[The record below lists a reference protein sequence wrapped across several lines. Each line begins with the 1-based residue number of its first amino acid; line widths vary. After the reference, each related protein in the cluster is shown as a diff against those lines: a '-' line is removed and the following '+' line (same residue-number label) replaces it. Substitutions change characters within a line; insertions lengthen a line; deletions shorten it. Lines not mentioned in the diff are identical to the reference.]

1 VAHATAAALSSS
13 VHGRQR
19 PDSGRS
25 DPEHVRKPDIAR
37 TTRNQENHM
46 SANTSPTLIGTTTF
60 QVEGMTCDHC
70 REAVTTEVSAVP
82 GVEAVNVDVEAGTV
96 TISADQPV
104 DRSDIAAAV
113 DEAGY
118 TLLP

>member
-1 VAHATAAALSSS
+1 MTTNATPSFA
-13 VHGRQR
+13 
-19 PDSGRS
+19 
-25 DPEHVRKPDIAR
+25 
-37 TTRNQENHM
+37 
-46 SANTSPTLIGTTTF
+46 GTETF
-60 QVEGMTCDHC
+60 RVVGMTCDHC
-70 REAVTTEVSAVP
+70 RHAVTAEVSAVP
-82 GVEAVNVDVEAGTV
+82 GIQAVSVDVEAGTV

>member
-1 VAHATAAALSSS
+1 M
-13 VHGRQR
+13 
-19 PDSGRS
+19 
-25 DPEHVRKPDIAR
+25 
-37 TTRNQENHM
+37 TT
-46 SANTSPTLIGTTTF
+46 NTTPTVLGTTTF

-70 REAVTTEVSAVP
+70 RNAVTTEVSAVP
-82 GVEAVNVDVEAGTV
+82 GVGAVSVDLEAGTV
-96 TISADQPV
+96 TVSADQPV